1 MYYLEYEQLDSQ
13 AQAQQLEEIP
23 HSISKTEVS
32 TIHQICPETAE
43 PTQSFKQVKSCPAY
57 NSQQ

>member
-1 MYYLEYEQLDSQ
+1 MKETQKAMYYLEYEQLDSQ

-32 TIHQICPETAE
+32 TIHQICPNTAE
-43 PTQSFKQVKSCPAY
+43 PT
-57 NSQQ
+57 